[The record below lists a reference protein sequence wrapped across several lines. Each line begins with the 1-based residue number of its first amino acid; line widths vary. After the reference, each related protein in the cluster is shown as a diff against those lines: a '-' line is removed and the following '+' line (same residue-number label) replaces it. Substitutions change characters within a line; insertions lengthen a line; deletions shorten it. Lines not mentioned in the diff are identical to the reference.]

1 MTQPES
7 LGSQV
12 GRLAQFIVDSVP
24 GEPSQSEGAVDTAIR
39 VMTTLQARVRELE
52 EALGTLLMCAH
63 GDEHMCGCR
72 EQADLAWRIPS
83 ITSTTCRECGGSGR
97 FRVGYFPNHEE
108 FERTG
113 PDEVCG
119 VCGGSGT
126 ATMTD
131 NTPMDLTDDERARV
145 EGAMIGRMHC
155 ERGGNK

>member
-1 MTQPES
+1 MSHIHNFEPNGRCRCGEHIALVPHRATMT
-7 LGSQV
+7 
-12 GRLAQFIVDSVP
+12 D
-24 GEPSQSEGAVDTAIR
+24 DTPMDLTDAER
-39 VMTTLQARVRELE
+39 ARV
-52 EALGTLLMCAH
+52 EARHTMT
-63 GDEHMCGCR
+63 
-72 EQADLAWRIPS
+72 S

-97 FRVGYFPNHEE
+97 FRVGYFANHEE

-145 EGAMIGRMHC
+145 EGADRKSTRLNSSHGYISYAVF
-155 ERGGNK
+155 